1 MISCI
6 VYDYIEIA
14 CIYRLTVTLE
24 LKSELQISG
33 VAINTKRNESGLEC
47 IELIVDSNN
56 ILIILEDVKVMRA
69 QVENPHF
76 SEVNFL

>member
-24 LKSELQISG
+24 LKSERQISG